1 MLQLISGKEIAD
13 KKEIAHTLRVQNL
26 KEKGIVPKLAILQ
39 TISSSVIDTYV
50 RVKKTYAEKIGI
62 QVEHYNVD
70 PQEIEGLI
78 EKLNNNDS
86 VHGIIVQLPL
96 LEGLDQEKTLNLVMK
111 RKDVDGLTLGSNFIP
126 PTAQSILWLMEAYV
140 PDIQTKK
147 VALVGKGRLVGAPLE
162 KELLKQEIIPRV
174 FTKQDSLETLS
185 EYDVIVSATG
195 IPSLL
200 TNTHIQ
206 SGTYI
211 FDAGTAEEN
220 GAIHGDA
227 ADELYLRDDISIT
240 PPKGGVGILTVRA
253 LFENVLQAAE
263 SIKKNA

>member
-1 MLQLISGKEIAD
+1 MLQFISGKEIAD
-13 KKEIAHTLRVQNL
+13 KKEINHALRVQDL

-62 QVEHYNVD
+62 QVEHYNVG
-70 PQEIEGLI
+70 PEEIGQLI
-78 EKLNNNDS
+78 EKLNADS
-86 VHGIIVQLPL
+86 HTHGIIVQLPL
-96 LEGLDQEKTLNLVMK
+96 REDLDQEKILNLVTK
-111 RKDVDGLTLGSNFIP
+111 GKDVDGLALGSNFVP
-126 PTAQSILWLMEAYV
+126 PTVQSILWLMDAYIL
-140 PDIQTKK
+140 DLQTKK
-147 VALVGKGRLVGAPLE
+147 VALVGKGRLVGASLE
-162 KELLKQEIIPRV
+162 KELLKQGIIPRV
-174 FTKQDSLETLS
+174 FTKEDSLQTLS
-185 EYDVIVSATG
+185 EYNVVVSATG

-206 SGTYI
+206 SNAYV

-240 PPKGGVGILTVRA
+240 PTKGGVGILTVRA
-253 LFENVLQAAE
+253 LFENVLRAAE
-263 SIKKNA
+263 EY